1 MPCPVLDSSAQERQ
15 TDILETDQQ
24 RATKMTK
31 GMEHEKHP
39 RKLGLFSL
47 EKRELRGILY
57 QVHKHLKGEYLKDRD
72 RLF

>member
-1 MPCPVLDSSAQERQ
+1 M
-15 TDILETDQQ
+15 ETVQQ

-47 EKRELRGILY
+47 EKGEIRGILY
-57 QVHKHLKGEYLKDRD
+57 QVHKHLKGEY
-72 RLF
+72 